1 MVEVWEKIEEFLA
14 VVAEKAKVVVKFIYN
29 WVTVLAASLVGAPA
43 VLIDI
48 LNGVMGLQ
56 FEAFVSAPTALKI
69 VTGIGIVKAVLAA
82 IQSWLE
88 RNRPVPLDGG

>member
-56 FEAFVSAPTALKI
+56 F
-69 VTGIGIVKAVLAA
+69 
-82 IQSWLE
+82 
-88 RNRPVPLDGG
+88 